1 MFTGLVEEV
10 GVVNAI
16 RQQSGDWVLEIGATG
31 GFMEDVRLG
40 DSIAVNGVCLTVTSM
55 SGKGFRADVSRETS
69 AHTSIAAWR
78 SGVKVNLEKAMQLSA
93 RLGGHLVSGHVD
105 GVGELIS
112 KQEDARSLRLSIR
125 APEDLLRYIAA
136 KGSITV
142 DGVSLTV
149 NDIAGSEMSLNIV
162 PHTARATTLGGLKTG
177 SLVHLEVDLLARYTE
192 RLLFCASAEKSDAK
206 TSTISKEFLAQHG
219 FYKS

>member
-16 RQQSGDWVLEIGATG
+16 HQQSGDWVLEIGATG
-31 GFMEDVRLG
+31 SFMEDVRLG

-69 AHTSIAAWR
+69 AHTSIAVWR
-78 SGVKVNLEKAMQLSA
+78 AGVKVNLEKAMQLNA

-112 KQEDARSLRLSIR
+112 KQEDARSLRLAIR
-125 APEDLLRYIAA
+125 APKELLRYIAA

-149 NDIAGSEMSLNIV
+149 NDVAGSEMSLNIV
-162 PHTARATTLGGLKTG
+162 PHTAHATTLGGLKAG
-177 SLVHLEVDLLARYTE
+177 SQVHLEVDLLARYTE
-192 RLLFCASAEKSDAK
+192 RLLFCASAEKGDAK